1 MPRGGGVPVSGT
13 LTGIGTSAVALATSQ
28 FCRSIGLQAD
38 PDNLN
43 DVFIGDATNQNMQLS
58 AGASLSIEVA
68 DPATL
73 FARAPTGTQV
83 VNFIMVK

>member
-1 MPRGGGVPVSGT
+1 MPRGGGIPVSGT
-13 LTGIGTSAVALATSQ
+13 LTGIGTTALALAPSQ

-43 DVFIGDATNQNMQLS
+43 DVFIGDSVNQNMQLA

-68 DPATL
+68 DPSKL

-83 VNFIMVK
+83 VNFILVI